1 MQTVLHERGTVPD
14 GASVGDSIGARFG
27 LAVTRTRAARK
38 GCYVDV
44 VALENE
50 PVVEESVRTDSEVAR
65 FKKKRAPLTGIV
77 LSGGG
82 ARGAYEAGVIK
93 YIRDELPPRVRAHA
107 RFEIV
112 TGTSVGAINAC
123 FLAANAHAPELQGR
137 ALAEVWERLRIE
149 GVYKVGW
156 RELSHLP
163 RFLLG
168 SRGRG
173 ELDEVVGPGRLGGL
187 LNTSPLEQ
195 LVRRGTRWSNITKNL
210 ESGDLHGVCVNATH
224 LASGKTHSF
233 VQVKGHKL
241 PPWTTDPQVKAL
253 AVEIGPEHALASAAI
268 PWIFPCVD
276 IGGDVYCDG
285 GLKLNTPISP
295 AVRLGAD
302 RILVIGLK
310 AKDEPEDAGMMPP
323 TAPTGVDQSPSAPFL
338 LGKILNAL
346 LSDKTEYDLQRL
358 ERFNAMIEA
367 GERAFGDGY
376 ADALSNAMMERRGSG
391 YRKVDAL
398 MIRPNEDIAAVAAKH
413 VRMGSV
419 VSRAGGVMGPL
430 IRRMSGAGGEREGDL
445 LSYLLFDGEY
455 ASDLVAMGMRDA
467 DGMRQ
472 RIIDFFAV

>member
-1 MQTVLHERGTVPD
+1 M
-14 GASVGDSIGARFG
+14 
-27 LAVTRTRAARK
+27 
-38 GCYVDV
+38 
-44 VALENE
+44 ALENDADARDATE
-50 PVVEESVRTDSEVAR
+50 STKETTKDVVEAPELPVRW
-65 FKKKRAPLTGIV
+65 KKREAPLTGIV

-137 ALAEVWERLRIE
+137 ALADVWERLRIE

-163 RFLLG
+163 SFLLG

-195 LVRRGTRWSNITKNL
+195 LVRRGTRWSNIARNL
-210 ESGDLHGVCVNATH
+210 ESGDLHGLCVNATH

-233 VQVKGHKL
+233 VQMKGKRL
-241 PPWTTDPQVKAL
+241 PPWSTDPGVKAI
-253 AVEIGPEHALASAAI
+253 AADIGPHHALASAAI
-268 PWIFPCVD
+268 PWVFPCVD
-276 IGGDVYCDG
+276 IAGDVYCDG

-310 AKDEPEDAGMMPP
+310 AADEPEDGGMVPD
-323 TAPTGVDQSPSAPFL
+323 AKGVDQSPSAPFL

-358 ERFNAMIEA
+358 ERFNALLAA
-367 GERAFGDGY
+367 GERAFGDGF
-376 ADALSNAMMERRGSG
+376 ADALSHSMKERRGSG
-391 YRKVDAL
+391 YRRVDAL
-398 MIRPNEDIAAVAAKH
+398 MIRPGENVAAVAAKH

-419 VSRAGGVMGPL
+419 VSRAGGVVGPL
-430 IRRMSGAGGEREGDL
+430 IRRIAGAGGEREGDL

-467 DGMRQ
+467 DAMRSKL
-472 RIIDFFAV
+472 IDFFAV

>member
-1 MQTVLHERGTVPD
+1 MTVAALEKDPDDKEPAEDAPNEAAGEAKAALRD
-14 GASVGDSIGARFG
+14 GAEAEEE
-27 LAVTRTRAARK
+27 LAHW
-38 GCYVDV
+38 
-44 VALENE
+44 
-50 PVVEESVRTDSEVAR
+50 
-65 FKKKRAPLTGIV
+65 KKKRAPLTGIV

-187 LNTSPLEQ
+187 LNTAPLEQ
-195 LVRRGTRWSNITKNL
+195 LVRRGTRWQNITKNL

-233 VQVKGHKL
+233 VQTRGLRL
-241 PPWTTDPQVKAL
+241 PAWTTDPQVVPKS
-253 AVEIGPEHALASAAI
+253 VEIGPNHALASAAI
-268 PWIFPCVD
+268 PWVFPCVD

-310 AKDEPEDAGMMPP
+310 ARDEPEDAGMLPP
-323 TAPTGVDQSPSAPFL
+323 TSSVDQSPSAPFL

-358 ERFNAMIEA
+358 ERFNALLSA
-367 GERAFGDGY
+367 GERAFGDGF
-376 ADALSNAMMERRGSG
+376 ADALSNAMTSRRGQA
-391 YRKVDAL
+391 YRRVDAL
-398 MIRPNEDIAAVAAKH
+398 MIRPNEDVAAVAAKH

-419 VSRAGGVMGPL
+419 VSRAGGVVGPL
-430 IRRMSGAGGEREGDL
+430 IRRIAGAGGEREGDL

-467 DGMRQ
+467 DAMRQ
-472 RIIDFFAV
+472 RIIEFFAV

>member
-1 MQTVLHERGTVPD
+1 M
-14 GASVGDSIGARFG
+14 
-27 LAVTRTRAARK
+27 
-38 GCYVDV
+38 
-44 VALENE
+44 ALENDPAE
-50 PVVEESVRTDSEVAR
+50 PSAKDPTADVEVPAR
-65 FKKKRAPLTGIV
+65 WKKRDAPLTGIV

-137 ALAEVWERLRIE
+137 ALADVWERLRIE

-163 RFLLG
+163 AFLLG

-210 ESGDLHGVCVNATH
+210 ESGDLHGICVNATH

-233 VQVKGHKL
+233 VQVKGKL
-241 PPWTTDPQVKAL
+241 PPWSTDPGVKPIP
-253 AVEIGPEHALASAAI
+253 VVIGPEHALASAAI

-276 IGGDVYCDG
+276 INGDVYCDG

-310 AKDEPEDAGMMPP
+310 AADEPEDAGMIPE
-323 TAPTGVDQSPSAPFL
+323 TTGVDQSPSAPFL

-358 ERFNAMIEA
+358 ERFNALLEA
-367 GERAFGDGY
+367 GHRAFGEGFT
-376 ADALSNAMMERRGSG
+376 DALTNSMTQRRGSG
-391 YRKVDAL
+391 YRRVDSL
-398 MIRPNEDIAAVAAKH
+398 MIRPNENVAAVAAKH

-419 VSRAGGVMGPL
+419 VSRAGGVVGPL
-430 IRRMSGAGGEREGDL
+430 IRRIAGAGGEREGDL

-467 DGMRQ
+467 DAMRGK
-472 RIIDFFAV
+472 IIDFFAV